1 MSSLRFISPRYS
13 LQQALLIIL
22 LFGSPAFAQ
31 DQLLF
36 SDLAGN
42 ATMEG
47 LLPDQVDY
55 QRGIRVNTDVLE
67 SLTVGAQVL
76 VPTLPGESIRF
87 ELNSRQQYINGDVAW
102 RGVART
108 GGRLQTLTLIVN
120 ANSLLGTINLGDESW
135 RIITEHSEEDG
146 YAGYLLTE
154 IDQAQRR
161 RIDDG
166 GVAIDE
172 DPGQTLL
179 FDVSALTGNDVSI
192 VQTLSAEYASIGDQI
207 TVSIA
212 VTNNL
217 SSAVSGE
224 SLNVLFILDD
234 TNFVS
239 SSSVCSPGST
249 GAQSSLV
256 CNLPTIAPGATTTLE
271 YTVQLTSASYPQV
284 SSGVFVGDVFGSNV
298 RNDAFVFVYQD
309 TLLDSD
315 NDGQSDFNE
324 AFTNTDPNNSASV
337 IDGSFFAE
345 IDLMFLYTNRF
356 VSANASVSPESR
368 INELVEIS
376 NGHYANSSA
385 NIRFRPVY
393 YGKTS
398 YTVNDNLNSAF
409 SNLRNGASP
418 FSSVASLRDAV
429 GADIVVLVDGLV
441 QNSSVCGLG
450 TTPGIGFEGEFYHP
464 TIVTPDLYVTMFTP
478 GSGCSDIVLAHELG
492 HNLGLN
498 HSRRESGARGTFD
511 YALGHGVNGS
521 FVTIMASASD
531 YPGANKIALFSNPD
545 SNDCNG
551 LPCGV
556 SRNDVELGADA
567 VFTLNHT
574 RHQVANRRASRV
586 LPITSVS
593 GSSNLIMY
601 GGASRSSDNSTNV
614 SVFSSQDS
622 IDVSATLLIPS
633 EHQGQSGQTYAVIS
647 VAGAGF
653 FYRDANGAYQNWD
666 GALESL
672 QGTISP
678 RALNASE
685 TVAAFEDFVP
695 SSFGVDAASVT
706 VFFAYSV
713 SDSDVF
719 VYSSNGVPFTIQP

>member
-1 MSSLRFISPRYS
+1 MSTRRFIYPRIS
-13 LQQALLIIL
+13 LLQALLLIL
-22 LFGSPAFAQ
+22 LFKSPVFAQ

-36 SDLAGN
+36 VDLAGN
-42 ATMEG
+42 ASPEQ
-47 LLPDQVDY
+47 LLPEQVDY
-55 QRGIRVNTDVLE
+55 QRGIRINNDVLD
-67 SLTVGAQVL
+67 SLTVGEQLL
-76 VPTLPGESIRF
+76 VQLLPGQITRF
-87 ELNSRQQYINGDVAW
+87 ELDSRQQYLNGDTAW

-120 ANSLLGTINLGDESW
+120 TNNLLGNVNLGDESW
-135 RIITEHSEEDG
+135 RIITERSATDG
-146 YAGYLLTE
+146 YTGYLFTE
-154 IDQAQRR
+154 IDQGQRR

-166 GVAIDE
+166 GIAVDE
-172 DPGQTLL
+172 DPGQNLL
-179 FDVSALTGNDVSI
+179 FDVSALSGNDVSI
-192 VQTLSAEYASIGDQI
+192 VQTLSSDYARIGDQL

-212 VTNNL
+212 VKNNL
-217 SSAVSGE
+217 SSAISGE

-239 SSSVCSPGST
+239 SSSACSPGST

-256 CNLPTIAPGATTTLE
+256 CNLPTIEPGATATVE
-271 YTVQLTSASYPQV
+271 YTVQISSASYPQV
-284 SSGVFVGDVFGSNV
+284 ASGVFVGDVFGNNV
-298 RNDAFVFVYQD
+298 RNDAFVFVYRD

-324 AFTNTDPNNSASV
+324 AFTKTDPNNSASV
-337 IDGSFFAE
+337 IDNNFIAE
-345 IDLMFLYTNRF
+345 IDLMFLYTDRF
-356 VSANASVSPESR
+356 VNASGNVTPETR
-368 INELVEIS
+368 VNELVEIT
-376 NGHYANSSA
+376 NGYYANSSA
-385 NIRFRPVY
+385 RIRFRPVY
-393 YGKTS
+393 YNRTS
-398 YTVNDNLNSAF
+398 YTVNDDLSTAF
-409 SNLRNGASP
+409 SNLRNGNSP
-418 FSSVASLRDAV
+418 FQSVNAIREAV

-441 QNSSVCGLG
+441 QNASVCGLG
-450 TTPGIGFEGEFYHP
+450 TTPGVGFEGEFYHP
-464 TIVTPDLYVTMFTP
+464 TIITPDLHVTMFTP

-521 FVTIMASASD
+521 FVTIMASPSD
-531 YPGANKIALFSNPD
+531 YPGASKIALFSNPD

-551 LPCGV
+551 LACGV
-556 SRNDVELGADA
+556 SRNDTELGADA

-574 RHQVANRRASRV
+574 RHQVANRRTSRV
-586 LPITSVS
+586 LPITSLS

-601 GGASRSSDNSTNV
+601 GGASRSSDNSTSV
-614 SVFSSQDS
+614 SVFSAQDS

-633 EHQGQSGQTYAVIS
+633 EHQGQTGQTYAVIS

-666 GALESL
+666 GALETL

-685 TVAAFEDFVP
+685 TVAAFENFVP
-695 SSFGVDAASVT
+695 SSVGVDAASVT

-713 SDSDVF
+713 SGSNVF
-719 VYSSNGVPFTIQP
+719 VYSSNGVPFSIQP